1 MRARLLGLLVK
12 NLGLTFDIVH
22 RGTSTSAQGV
32 FVGAHVSMSRTQ
44 DTIPGAISTS
54 ASTGASAMCWIS
66 SKRNLISL
74 NAVLV
79 QVFLMGGGN

>member
-32 FVGAHVSMSRTQ
+32 FVGAHVSMSRAQ
-44 DTIPGAISTS
+44 DTIG
-54 ASTGASAMCWIS
+54 
-66 SKRNLISL
+66 RQSL
-74 NAVLV
+74 PLLV
-79 QVFLMGGGN
+79 QVLVIQ